1 MESSSGQNNT
11 YAKGLEGVIAAETEI
26 GFVDGQEGR
35 LVYRGYDITTL
46 CDNSNYEEVS
56 YLLNNGK
63 LPNRKEMKD
72 YLDKLKLHSEVPENT
87 YEIIEK
93 FGKKAHPMVTLR
105 TVISNLASYDPQ
117 ESDSSIE
124 NQRRIAISITA
135 KMPAIVGA
143 IHRTIQGKD
152 IIKTKSEL
160 SYAGSFLYYAL
171 GRNPDSVET
180 KIMDTAL
187 MLHADHGMNAS
198 TFSSLVTISTL
209 ADIYSATTSAISTL
223 KGPLHGG
230 ANERALKMIMDIG
243 TPDRAGP
250 FLEAMVARK
259 EKVMGFGHRVYKVYD
274 PRAKILKKYAA
285 YISEKSDKKN
295 IFETANKVEEI
306 MINKLGEKGIF
317 PNVDFYSGMIYYSM
331 GLSPEIFTPIFA
343 LGRISGW
350 TARSIEYLQNNKLFR
365 PKALYVGER
374 GPKSY
379 VSIQERQ

>member
-1 MESSSGQNNT
+1 MESSNTQNNT

-35 LVYRGYDITTL
+35 LVYRGYDISVL
-46 CDNSNYEEVS
+46 SENSNYEEIS
-56 YLLNNGK
+56 YLLNFGK
-63 LPNRKEMKD
+63 LPNRKQMTE
-72 YLDKLKLHSEVPENT
+72 YLEQMRANSEVPQDT
-87 YEIIEK
+87 YDLIQTY
-93 FGKKAHPMVTLR
+93 GKKAHPMVTLR
-105 TVISNLASYDPQ
+105 TVISNLASYDPR

-124 NQRRIAISITA
+124 NQKRIAISIIA

-143 IHRTIQGKD
+143 IHRTILGKD
-152 IIKTKSEL
+152 ILKSRSEL

-171 GRNPDSVET
+171 GRNPDPVET

-198 TFSSLVTISTL
+198 TFSALVTISTL

-243 TPDRAGP
+243 SPEKAGP
-250 FLEAMVARK
+250 YLEAMVARK
-259 EKVMGFGHRVYKVYD
+259 EKIMGFGHRVYKVYD

-285 YISEKSDKKN
+285 YISEKSEKKN

-350 TARSIEYLQNNKLFR
+350 TARSLEYLQSNKLFR
-365 PKALYVGER
+365 PKALYVGEK

-379 VSIQERQ
+379 ISIQERQ